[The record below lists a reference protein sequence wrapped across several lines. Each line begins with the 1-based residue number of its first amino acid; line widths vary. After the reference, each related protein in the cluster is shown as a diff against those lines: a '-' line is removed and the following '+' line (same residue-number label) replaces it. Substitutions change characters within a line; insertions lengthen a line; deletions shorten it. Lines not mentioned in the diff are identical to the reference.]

1 MKKSLL
7 FSFMVAGLVMMSS
20 CTKEKVIVIGGD
32 DSNAAQQI
40 VLQVANT
47 GDGLQT
53 RAGRPLY
60 SSEAKQTI
68 ENVKVIICNEKNVVK
83 YVRTVE
89 NWNSKE
95 SSTEYTT
102 GGHGRMTTIE
112 IPKGERLN
120 EDGEYTVY
128 AFGYHNGTAY
138 ENLNDAI
145 AKIATGSTFDANTV
159 LKIAAGV
166 KGEEIFAGSI
176 TFKLKKEIGFKR
188 PVVLN
193 RQVAGTFGY
202 FEAVPYFEGATKL
215 QLVAPQ
221 RNTNL
226 VLGEFANFDL
236 LSNGENDGHI
246 KFVVNGTQEA
256 SDNVIYE
263 IELSKWFKELKD
275 DNKDG
280 LIDYD
285 AANWQNPY
293 TGNANFKTGS
303 VFGGTFLIP
312 FAKVGEKKTFVLKLT
327 DNTNTGKEY
336 ATWTVKLP
344 TGDKQT
350 AEYTL
355 ASWDPANHFDYQ
367 NSTDNADTYSVVRNH
382 LYGIGERALDN
393 PENPDKPTPDPS
405 NPDKPEPLNK
415 KQELTLRVNDNW
427 EVIHKMEIE
436 QD

>member
-68 ENVKVIICNEKNVVK
+68 ENVKVIICKDNVVK
-83 YVRTVE
+83 YVTTVKD
-89 NWNSKE
+89 WNT
-95 SSTEYTT
+95 SSLVTDYTT

-112 IPKGERLN
+112 IPKDERLN

-128 AFGYHNGTAY
+128 AFGYHTGTAY
-138 ENLNDAI
+138 ENLNTAI
-145 AKIATGSTFDANTV
+145 AAITTESSFDANTV
-159 LKIAAGV
+159 LKIAASV
-166 KGEEIFAGSI
+166 RGEEIFAGSI
-176 TFKLKKEIGFKR
+176 TFELKKEIGFKR

-202 FEAVPYFEGATKL
+202 FEAIPYFDGATKL

-236 LSNGENDGHI
+236 LSNGKNDGHI
-246 KFVVNGTQEA
+246 NYVVNGTGKA

-312 FAKVGEKKTFVLKLT
+312 FAKVGAEKTFVLKLT
-327 DNTNTGKEY
+327 DNTDHEY

-344 TGDKQT
+344 TTDKQT

-355 ASWDPANHFDYQ
+355 KSWETNSFVSASC
-367 NSTDNADTYSVVRNH
+367 TDNTTTYNVVRNH

>member
-68 ENVKVIICNEKNVVK
+68 ENVKVIICKGNAVK
-83 YVRTVE
+83 YVKTVE
-89 NWNSKE
+89 NWNT
-95 SSTEYTT
+95 SSSEYTT

-112 IPKGERLN
+112 IPKDERLN

-128 AFGYHNGTAY
+128 AFGYHTGTAY
-138 ENLNDAI
+138 ENLNTAI
-145 AKIATGSTFDANTV
+145 AAITTESSFDANTV

-176 TFKLKKEIGFKR
+176 TFELKKEIGFKR

-236 LSNGENDGHI
+236 SSNGNDGHI
-246 KFVVNGTQEA
+246 NFVVNGTEKA

-285 AANWQNPY
+285 AANWKNPY

-312 FAKVGEKKTFVLKLT
+312 FAKVGEEKTFVLKLT
-327 DNTNTGKEY
+327 DNTGKEY

-344 TGDKQT
+344 TTDKQT

-355 ASWDPANHFDYQ
+355 KSWETNSFVSASC
-367 NSTDNADTYSVVRNH
+367 TDKVATYNVVRNH

>member
-1 MKKSLL
+1 
-7 FSFMVAGLVMMSS
+7 MVAGLVMMSS

-68 ENVKVIICNEKNVVK
+68 ENVKVIICKGNAVK
-83 YVRTVE
+83 YVKTVE
-89 NWNSKE
+89 NWNT
-95 SSTEYTT
+95 SSSEYTT

-112 IPKGERLN
+112 IPKDERLN

-128 AFGYHNGTAY
+128 AFGYHTGTAY
-138 ENLNDAI
+138 ENLNTAI
-145 AKIATGSTFDANTV
+145 AAITTESSFDANTV

-176 TFKLKKEIGFKR
+176 TFELKKEIGFKR

-236 LSNGENDGHI
+236 LSNGKNDGHI
-246 KFVVNGTQEA
+246 NYVVNGTGKA

-275 DNKDG
+275 VNKDG

-285 AANWQNPY
+285 AANWKNPY
-293 TGNANFKTGS
+293 TGKATFKAGS

-312 FAKVGEKKTFVLKLT
+312 FAKVGEEKTFVLKLT
-327 DNTNTGKEY
+327 DNMNMRHGLLNCLLLTNRLQNTPLKAGELILSY
-336 ATWTVKLP
+336 R
-344 TGDKQT
+344 Q
-350 AEYTL
+350 
-355 ASWDPANHFDYQ
+355 PARIMQ
-367 NSTDNADTYSVVRNH
+367 
-382 LYGIGERALDN
+382 
-393 PENPDKPTPDPS
+393 
-405 NPDKPEPLNK
+405 PL
-415 KQELTLRVNDNW
+415 T
-427 EVIHKMEIE
+427 M
-436 QD
+436 

>member
-68 ENVKVIICNEKNVVK
+68 ENVKVIICKGNAVK
-83 YVRTVE
+83 YVKTVE
-89 NWNSKE
+89 NWNT
-95 SSTEYTT
+95 SSSEYTT

-112 IPKGERLN
+112 IPKDERLN

-128 AFGYHNGTAY
+128 AFGYHTGTAY
-138 ENLNDAI
+138 ENLNTAI
-145 AKIATGSTFDANTV
+145 AAITTESSFDANTV

-176 TFKLKKEIGFKR
+176 TFELKKEIGFKR

-236 LSNGENDGHI
+236 LSNGKNDDHI
-246 KFVVNGTQEA
+246 NYYVVNGTGKA

-312 FAKVGEKKTFVLKLT
+312 FAKVGEEKTFVLKLT
-327 DNTNTGKEY
+327 DNMGHEY

-344 TGDKQT
+344 TTDKQT

-355 ASWDPANHFDYQ
+355 ESWETNSFVSANC
-367 NSTDNADTYSVVRNH
+367 TDNATAYNVVRNH
-382 LYGIGERALDN
+382 LYGIGERTLDN
-393 PENPDKPTPDPS
+393 PENPDNPTPDPS

>member
-20 CTKEKVIVIGGD
+20 CTKEKVIVMGGD

-68 ENVKVIICNEKNVVK
+68 ENVKVIICKGNAVK
-83 YVRTVE
+83 YVKTVE
-89 NWNSKE
+89 NWNT
-95 SSTEYTT
+95 SSSEYTT

-112 IPKGERLN
+112 IPKDERLN

-128 AFGYHNGTAY
+128 AFGYHTGTAY
-138 ENLNDAI
+138 ENLNTAI
-145 AKIATGSTFDANTV
+145 AAITTESSFDANTV

-176 TFKLKKEIGFKR
+176 TFELKKEIGFKR

-236 LSNGENDGHI
+236 LSNGKDENDDHI
-246 KFVVNGTQEA
+246 NFVVNGTEKA

-312 FAKVGEKKTFVLKLT
+312 FAKVGEEKTFVLKLT
-327 DNTNTGKEY
+327 DDANHEY

-344 TGDKQT
+344 TDDKQT
-350 AEYTL
+350 AKYTL
-355 ASWDPANHFDYQ
+355 KSWGTDSFVSASC
-367 NSTDNADTYSVVRNH
+367 TDNTTTYNVVRNH
-382 LYGIGERALDN
+382 LYGIGERTLDN
-393 PENPDKPTPDPS
+393 PDLTPGTS

>member
-20 CTKEKVIVIGGD
+20 CTKEKVIVMGGD

-60 SSEAKQTI
+60 SSEAKQSV
-68 ENVKVIICNEKNVVK
+68 ENVKVIICNKADNKVA
-83 YVRTVE
+83 YVDNIDSWNTV
-89 NWNSKE
+89 
-95 SSTEYTT
+95 STAYNTN
-102 GGHGRMTTIE
+102 GHGREKLLTL
-112 IPKGERLN
+112 KNKLKAGS
-120 EDGEYTVY
+120 YVAY
-128 AFGYHNGTAY
+128 AFAYHSTTDY
-138 ENLNDAI
+138 SNLSTAI
-145 AKIATGSTFDANTV
+145 ADVAKDGTFNPNTALT
-159 LKIAAGV
+159 LKDGV
-166 KGEEIFAGSI
+166 KGEEIFAGSVEFDV
-176 TFKLKKEIGFKR
+176 TDGVGFKR
-188 PVVLN
+188 PIVLN

-202 FEAVPYFEGATKL
+202 FEDVPYFAGATKL
-215 QLVAPQ
+215 QLVASQ
-221 RNTNL
+221 RNTKL

-236 LSNGENDGHI
+236 LSNGKDDGHI
-246 KFVVNGTQEA
+246 NYVVNGTEKA

-263 IELSKWFKELKD
+263 IELSEWFNALKD

-285 AANWQNPY
+285 AANWKNPY
-293 TGNANFKTGS
+293 AGAKFKTGS

-312 FAKVGEKKTFVLKLT
+312 FAKVGAEKTFVLKLT
-327 DNTNTGKEY
+327 DDANHEY

-344 TGDKQT
+344 TTDKQT

-355 ASWDPANHFDYQ
+355 KSWETNSFVSASC
-367 NSTDNADTYSVVRNH
+367 TDITTTYNVVRNH

>member
-68 ENVKVIICNEKNVVK
+68 ENVKVIICKGNAVK
-83 YVRTVE
+83 YVKTVE
-89 NWNSKE
+89 NWNT
-95 SSTEYTT
+95 SSSEYTT

-112 IPKGERLN
+112 IPKDERLN

-128 AFGYHNGTAY
+128 AFGYHTGTAY
-138 ENLNDAI
+138 ENLNTAI
-145 AKIATGSTFDANTV
+145 AAITTESSFDANTV

-176 TFKLKKEIGFKR
+176 TFELKKEIGFKR

-236 LSNGENDGHI
+236 LSKGKNDGHI
-246 KFVVNGTQEA
+246 NYVVNGTGKA

-312 FAKVGEKKTFVLKLT
+312 FAKVGEEKTFVLKLT
-327 DNTNTGKEY
+327 NNMGHEY

-344 TGDKQT
+344 TTDKQT
-350 AEYTL
+350 AGYTL
-355 ASWDPANHFDYQ
+355 KSWETNSFVSASC
-367 NSTDNADTYSVVRNH
+367 TDNTTTYNVVRNH

>member
-68 ENVKVIICNEKNVVK
+68 ENVKVIICKGNAVK
-83 YVRTVE
+83 YVKTVE
-89 NWNSKE
+89 NWNT
-95 SSTEYTT
+95 SSSEYTT

-112 IPKGERLN
+112 IPKDERLN

-128 AFGYHNGTAY
+128 AFGYHTGTAY
-138 ENLNDAI
+138 ENLNTAI
-145 AKIATGSTFDANTV
+145 AAITTESSFDANTV

-166 KGEEIFAGSI
+166 RGEEIFAGSI
-176 TFKLKKEIGFKR
+176 TFELKKEIGFKR

-236 LSNGENDGHI
+236 LSNGKNDGHI
-246 KFVVNGTQEA
+246 NYVVNGTGKA

-312 FAKVGEKKTFVLKLT
+312 FAKVGEEKTFVLKLT
-327 DNTNTGKEY
+327 DNMGHEY

-344 TGDKQT
+344 TTDKQT

-355 ASWDPANHFDYQ
+355 KSWETNSFVSASC
-367 NSTDNADTYSVVRNH
+367 TDKVATYNVVRNH

>member
-68 ENVKVIICNEKNVVK
+68 ENVKVIICKGNAVK
-83 YVRTVE
+83 YVKTVE
-89 NWNSKE
+89 NWNT
-95 SSTEYTT
+95 SSSEYTT

-112 IPKGERLN
+112 IPKDERLN

-128 AFGYHNGTAY
+128 AFGYHTGTAY
-138 ENLNDAI
+138 ENLNTAI
-145 AKIATGSTFDANTV
+145 AAITTESSFDANTV
-159 LKIAAGV
+159 LKIAASV
-166 KGEEIFAGSI
+166 RGEEIFAGSI
-176 TFKLKKEIGFKR
+176 TFELKKEIGFKR

-236 LSNGENDGHI
+236 LSNGKNDGHI
-246 KFVVNGTQEA
+246 NYVVNGTEKA

-263 IELSKWFKELKD
+263 IELSEWFKELKD

-285 AANWQNPY
+285 AANWKNPY

-312 FAKVGEKKTFVLKLT
+312 FAKVVEEKTFVLKLT
-327 DNTNTGKEY
+327 DNMGHEY

-344 TGDKQT
+344 TTDKQT

-355 ASWDPANHFDYQ
+355 KSWETNSFVSASC
-367 NSTDNADTYSVVRNH
+367 TDKVATYNVVRNH

>member
-20 CTKEKVIVIGGD
+20 CTKENVIVVGGD

-68 ENVKVIICNEKNVVK
+68 ENVKLIICKGNAVK
-83 YVRTVE
+83 YVKTVE
-89 NWNSKE
+89 NWNTTE

-112 IPKGERLN
+112 IPKDERLN
-120 EDGEYTVY
+120 EDGTYTVY
-128 AFGYHNGTAY
+128 AFGYHSGTEY
-138 ENLNDAI
+138 ENLSTAI
-145 AKIATGSTFDANTV
+145 AEIAKGETFDANTV
-159 LKIAAGV
+159 LKIAAGA

-176 TFKLKKEIGFKR
+176 TFELKKEIGFKR

-221 RNTNL
+221 RNANL

-246 KFVVNGTQEA
+246 NFVVNGTGKA
-256 SDNVIYE
+256 GDNVIYE
-263 IELSKWFKELKD
+263 IELSDWFNALKD

-285 AANWQNPY
+285 AANWKNPY
-293 TGNANFKTGS
+293 TGAKFKTGS

-312 FAKVGEKKTFVLKLT
+312 FAKVGAEKTFVLKLT
-327 DNTNTGKEY
+327 DNAGTEY

-344 TGDKQT
+344 ATDKQT

-355 ASWDPANHFDYQ
+355 KSWGTDSFTSASCK
-367 NSTDNADTYSVVRNH
+367 DNVTTYNVVRNH

-393 PENPDKPTPDPS
+393 PENPDKPTP

-427 EVIHKMEIE
+427 EAIHKMEIE

>member
-68 ENVKVIICNEKNVVK
+68 ENVKVIICKDNVVK
-83 YVRTVE
+83 YVTTVE
-89 NWNSKE
+89 NWNTK
-95 SSTEYTT
+95 STEYTT

-112 IPKGERLN
+112 IPKDERLN
-120 EDGEYTVY
+120 EDGVYTVY
-128 AFGYHNGTAY
+128 AFGYHTGTAY
-138 ENLNDAI
+138 ENLNTAI
-145 AKIATGSTFDANTV
+145 AEIATGSTFDANTV

-166 KGEEIFAGSI
+166 RGEEIFAGSI
-176 TFKLKKEIGFKR
+176 TFELKKEIGFKR

-236 LSNGENDGHI
+236 LSNGKNDGHI
-246 KFVVNGTQEA
+246 NYVVNGTGKA

-285 AANWQNPY
+285 AANWKNPY

-312 FAKVGEKKTFVLKLT
+312 FAKVGEEKTFVLKLT
-327 DNTNTGKEY
+327 DNTDHKY

-344 TGDKQT
+344 TTDKQT

-355 ASWDPANHFDYQ
+355 KSWETNSFVSASC
-367 NSTDNADTYSVVRNH
+367 TDKVATYNVVRNH

>member
-68 ENVKVIICNEKNVVK
+68 ENVKVIICKDNVVK
-83 YVRTVE
+83 YVTTVKD
-89 NWNSKE
+89 WNT
-95 SSTEYTT
+95 SSLVTDYTT

-112 IPKGERLN
+112 IPKDERLN

-128 AFGYHNGTAY
+128 AFGYHTGTAY
-138 ENLNDAI
+138 ENLNTAI
-145 AKIATGSTFDANTV
+145 AAITTESSFDANTV
-159 LKIAAGV
+159 LKIAASV
-166 KGEEIFAGSI
+166 RGEEIFAGSI
-176 TFKLKKEIGFKR
+176 TFELKKEIGFKR

-236 LSNGENDGHI
+236 LSNGKNDGHI
-246 KFVVNGTQEA
+246 NYVVNGTGNA

-263 IELSKWFKELKD
+263 IELSEWFKELKD

-312 FAKVGEKKTFVLKLT
+312 FAKVGEEKTFVLKLT
-327 DNTNTGKEY
+327 DNMGHEY

-344 TGDKQT
+344 TTDKQT

-355 ASWDPANHFDYQ
+355 KSWETNSFVSASCMDI
-367 NSTDNADTYSVVRNH
+367 TTTYNVVRNH

>member
-68 ENVKVIICNEKNVVK
+68 ENVKVIICKDNVVK
-83 YVRTVE
+83 YVTTVKD
-89 NWNSKE
+89 WNT
-95 SSTEYTT
+95 SSLVTDYTT

-112 IPKGERLN
+112 IPKDERLN

-128 AFGYHNGTAY
+128 AFGYHTGTAY
-138 ENLNDAI
+138 ENLNTAI
-145 AKIATGSTFDANTV
+145 AAITTESSFDANTV
-159 LKIAAGV
+159 LKIAASV
-166 KGEEIFAGSI
+166 RGEEIFAGSI
-176 TFKLKKEIGFKR
+176 TFELKKEIGFKR

-236 LSNGENDGHI
+236 LSNGKNDGHI
-246 KFVVNGTQEA
+246 NYVVNGTGKA

-312 FAKVGEKKTFVLKLT
+312 FAKVGEEKTFVLKLT
-327 DNTNTGKEY
+327 DNMGHEY

-344 TGDKQT
+344 TTDKQT

-355 ASWDPANHFDYQ
+355 KSWETNSFVSASC
-367 NSTDNADTYSVVRNH
+367 TDITTTYNVVRNH

-415 KQELTLRVNDNW
+415 KQELTLRVTDNW

>member
-20 CTKEKVIVIGGD
+20 CTKEKVIVMGGD

-68 ENVKVIICNEKNVVK
+68 ENVKVIICKGNAVK
-83 YVRTVE
+83 YVKTVE
-89 NWNSKE
+89 NWNT
-95 SSTEYTT
+95 SSSEYTT

-112 IPKGERLN
+112 IPKDERLN

-128 AFGYHNGTAY
+128 AFGYHTGTAY
-138 ENLNDAI
+138 ENLNTAI
-145 AKIATGSTFDANTV
+145 AAITTKSSFDANTV

-176 TFKLKKEIGFKR
+176 TFELKKEIGFKR

-236 LSNGENDGHI
+236 LSNGKNDGHI
-246 KFVVNGTQEA
+246 NYVVNGTGKA

-312 FAKVGEKKTFVLKLT
+312 FAKVGEEKTFVLKLT
-327 DNTNTGKEY
+327 DNMGHEY

-344 TGDKQT
+344 TTDKQT

-355 ASWDPANHFDYQ
+355 KSWETNSFVSASC
-367 NSTDNADTYSVVRNH
+367 TDITTTYNVVRNH

>member
-68 ENVKVIICNEKNVVK
+68 ENVKVIICKGNAVK
-83 YVRTVE
+83 YVKTVE
-89 NWNSKE
+89 NWNT
-95 SSTEYTT
+95 SSSEYTT

-112 IPKGERLN
+112 IPKDERLN

-128 AFGYHNGTAY
+128 AFGYHTGTAY
-138 ENLNDAI
+138 ENLNTAI
-145 AKIATGSTFDANTV
+145 AAITTESSFDANTV

-176 TFKLKKEIGFKR
+176 TFELKKEIGFKR

-236 LSNGENDGHI
+236 LSNGKDENDDHI
-246 KFVVNGTQEA
+246 NFVVNGTEKA

-263 IELSKWFKELKD
+263 IALSDWFNALKD
-275 DNKDG
+275 DDKDG

-285 AANWQNPY
+285 AANWKNPY

-312 FAKVGEKKTFVLKLT
+312 FAKVGEEKTFVLKLT
-327 DNTNTGKEY
+327 DNANHEY

-344 TGDKQT
+344 TTDKQT
-350 AEYTL
+350 VEYTL
-355 ASWDPANHFDYQ
+355 KSWGTDSFVSASC
-367 NSTDNADTYSVVRNH
+367 TDNTTTYNVVRNH
-382 LYGIGERALDN
+382 LYGIGERTLDN
-393 PENPDKPTPDPS
+393 PDLTPGTS

>member
-20 CTKEKVIVIGGD
+20 CTKEKVIVMGGD

-68 ENVKVIICNEKNVVK
+68 ENVKVIICKGNAVK
-83 YVRTVE
+83 YVKTVE
-89 NWNSKE
+89 NWNE
-95 SSTEYTT
+95 SSSEYTT

-112 IPKGERLN
+112 IPKKERLN

-128 AFGYHNGTAY
+128 AFGYHTGTEY
-138 ENLNDAI
+138 INLNDAI
-145 AKIATGSTFDANTV
+145 AAIVTGSEFNATTV
-159 LKIAAGV
+159 LNIAAGV

-176 TFKLKKEIGFKR
+176 TFELKKEIGFKR

-202 FEAVPYFEGATKL
+202 FEAVPYFDGATKL

-246 KFVVNGTQEA
+246 NFVVNGTEKA

-263 IELSKWFKELKD
+263 IELSDWFNALKD

-285 AANWQNPY
+285 AANWKNPY
-293 TGNANFKTGS
+293 TGKANFKTGS

-312 FAKVGEKKTFVLKLT
+312 FAKVGAEKTFVLKLT
-327 DNTNTGKEY
+327 DNTGREY

-344 TGDKQT
+344 TDDKQT

-355 ASWDPANHFDYQ
+355 KSWGT
-367 NSTDNADTYSVVRNH
+367 NSFVSGSCTDNVTNYNVVRNH

>member
-20 CTKEKVIVIGGD
+20 CTKEKVIVMGGD

-68 ENVKVIICNEKNVVK
+68 ENVKVIICKDNVVK
-83 YVRTVE
+83 YVTTVKD
-89 NWNSKE
+89 WNT
-95 SSTEYTT
+95 SSLVTDYTT

-112 IPKGERLN
+112 IPKDERLN

-128 AFGYHNGTAY
+128 AFGYHTGTAY
-138 ENLNDAI
+138 ENLNTAI
-145 AKIATGSTFDANTV
+145 AAITTESSFDANTV
-159 LKIAAGV
+159 LKIAASV
-166 KGEEIFAGSI
+166 RGEEIFAGSI
-176 TFKLKKEIGFKR
+176 TFELKKEIGFKR

-236 LSNGENDGHI
+236 LSNGKNDGHI
-246 KFVVNGTQEA
+246 NYVVNGTGKA

-263 IELSKWFKELKD
+263 IELSEWFNALKD

-285 AANWQNPY
+285 AANWKNPY
-293 TGNANFKTGS
+293 AGAKFKTGS

-312 FAKVGEKKTFVLKLT
+312 FAKVGEEKTFVLKLT
-327 DNTNTGKEY
+327 DNTDHEY

-344 TGDKQT
+344 TTDKQT

-355 ASWDPANHFDYQ
+355 KSWETNSFVSASC
-367 NSTDNADTYSVVRNH
+367 TDITTTYNVVRNH

-393 PENPDKPTPDPS
+393 PENPDKPTPDSS

>member
-20 CTKEKVIVIGGD
+20 CTKEKVIVMGGD

-68 ENVKVIICNEKNVVK
+68 ENVKVIICKGNAVK
-83 YVRTVE
+83 YVTTVE
-89 NWNSKE
+89 NWNT
-95 SSTEYTT
+95 SSSEYTT

-112 IPKGERLN
+112 IPKGERLS

-128 AFGYHNGTAY
+128 AFGYHTGTEY
-138 ENLNDAI
+138 ENLNTAI
-145 AKIATGSTFDANTV
+145 AAIATGSEFNANTV
-159 LKIAAGV
+159 LNIAAGV

-176 TFKLKKEIGFKR
+176 TFELKKEIGFKR

-236 LSNGENDGHI
+236 LSNGKDENDGHI
-246 KFVVNGTQEA
+246 NFVVNGTEKA

-263 IELSKWFKELKD
+263 IELSEWFNALKD

-285 AANWQNPY
+285 AANWKNPY
-293 TGNANFKTGS
+293 TGAKFKTGS

-312 FAKVGEKKTFVLKLT
+312 FAKVGADKTFVLKLT
-327 DNTNTGKEY
+327 DNAGTEY

-344 TGDKQT
+344 TTDKQT
-350 AEYTL
+350 SEYTL
-355 ASWDPANHFDYQ
+355 KSWGTDSFVPG
-367 NSTDNADTYSVVRNH
+367 SCTDNTTTYNVVRNH

-393 PENPDKPTPDPS
+393 PENPDKPTPDPI

>member
-20 CTKEKVIVIGGD
+20 CTKEKVIVMGGD

-68 ENVKVIICNEKNVVK
+68 ENVKVIICKGNAVK
-83 YVRTVE
+83 YVKTVE
-89 NWNSKE
+89 NWNT
-95 SSTEYTT
+95 SSSEYTT

-112 IPKGERLN
+112 IPKDERLN

-128 AFGYHNGTAY
+128 AFGYHTGTAY
-138 ENLNDAI
+138 ENLNTAI
-145 AKIATGSTFDANTV
+145 AAITTESSFDANTV

-176 TFKLKKEIGFKR
+176 TFELKKEIGFKR

-236 LSNGENDGHI
+236 LSNGKNDGHI
-246 KFVVNGTQEA
+246 NYVVNGTGKA

-263 IELSKWFKELKD
+263 IELSNWFNALKD

-293 TGNANFKTGS
+293 KGNANFKTGS

-312 FAKVGEKKTFVLKLT
+312 FAKVGEEKTFVLKLT
-327 DNTNTGKEY
+327 DNMGHEY

-344 TGDKQT
+344 TTDKQT

-355 ASWDPANHFDYQ
+355 KSWGTASFVSA
-367 NSTDNADTYSVVRNH
+367 TCKDNATAYNVVRNH
-382 LYGIGERALDN
+382 LYGIGERTLDN
-393 PENPDKPTPDPS
+393 PDLTPGTS

>member
-20 CTKEKVIVIGGD
+20 CTKEKVIVVGGD

-68 ENVKVIICNEKNVVK
+68 ENVKVIICKDKDNAVKEVK
-83 YVRTVE
+83 YVTTVE
-89 NWNSKE
+89 NWNT

-112 IPKGERLN
+112 IPKAQRLN
-120 EDGEYTVY
+120 EDGTYTVY
-128 AFGYHNGTAY
+128 AFGYHTGTAY
-138 ENLNDAI
+138 ENLKDVI
-145 AKIATGSTFDANTV
+145 ADIAVGSTFNANTI
-159 LKIAAGV
+159 LNIAAGV

-176 TFKLKKEIGFKR
+176 NFELKKEIGFKR

-202 FEAVPYFEGATKL
+202 FEAVPYFKDATKL

-221 RNTNL
+221 RNTKL

-236 LSNGENDGHI
+236 SSNGGNDGHI
-246 KFVVNGTQEA
+246 NFVVNGTEKA
-256 SDNVIYE
+256 SDNNVIYE
-263 IELSKWFKELKD
+263 IELSKWFNDLKD

-285 AANWQNPY
+285 AANWKNPY

-312 FAKVGEKKTFVLKLT
+312 FAKVGAEKTFVLKLT
-327 DNTNTGKEY
+327 NDDASHEY

-344 TGDKQT
+344 TDDKQT

-355 ASWDPANHFDYQ
+355 KSWGADSFVAATC
-367 NSTDNADTYSVVRNH
+367 TDNTTAYNVVRNH
-382 LYGIGERALDN
+382 LYGIGERTLDN
-393 PENPDKPTPDPS
+393 PGTS

-427 EVIHKMEIE
+427 EAIHKMEIE

>member
-20 CTKEKVIVIGGD
+20 CTKEKVIVVGGD

-68 ENVKVIICNEKNVVK
+68 ENVKVIICKGNAVK
-83 YVRTVE
+83 YVKTVE
-89 NWNSKE
+89 NWNT
-95 SSTEYTT
+95 SSSEYTT

-112 IPKGERLN
+112 IPKDERLN

-128 AFGYHNGTAY
+128 AFGYHTGTAY
-138 ENLNDAI
+138 ENLNTAI
-145 AKIATGSTFDANTV
+145 AAITTESSFDANTV

-176 TFKLKKEIGFKR
+176 TFELKKEIGFKR

-236 LSNGENDGHI
+236 LSNGKNDGHI
-246 KFVVNGTQEA
+246 NYVVNGTGKA

-312 FAKVGEKKTFVLKLT
+312 FAKVGEEKTFVLKLT
-327 DNTNTGKEY
+327 DNMGHEY

-344 TGDKQT
+344 TTDKQT

-355 ASWDPANHFDYQ
+355 KSWETNSFVSASC
-367 NSTDNADTYSVVRNH
+367 TDNTTNYNVVRNH

>member
-68 ENVKVIICNEKNVVK
+68 ENVKVIICKGNAVK
-83 YVRTVE
+83 YVKTVE
-89 NWNSKE
+89 NWNT
-95 SSTEYTT
+95 SSSEYTT

-112 IPKGERLN
+112 IPKDERLN

-128 AFGYHNGTAY
+128 AFGYHTGTAY
-138 ENLNDAI
+138 ENLNTAI
-145 AKIATGSTFDANTV
+145 AAITTESSFDANTV

-176 TFKLKKEIGFKR
+176 TFELKKEIGFKR

-226 VLGEFANFDL
+226 VLGKFANFDL
-236 LSNGENDGHI
+236 LSNGKNDGHI
-246 KFVVNGTQEA
+246 NYVVNGTGKA

-312 FAKVGEKKTFVLKLT
+312 FAKVGEEKTFVLKLT
-327 DNTNTGKEY
+327 DNTDHEY

-344 TGDKQT
+344 TTDKQT

-355 ASWDPANHFDYQ
+355 KSWETNSFVSASC
-367 NSTDNADTYSVVRNH
+367 TDKVATYNVVRNH

-393 PENPDKPTPDPS
+393 PENPDMPTPDPS

>member
-68 ENVKVIICNEKNVVK
+68 ENVKVIICKDNVVK
-83 YVRTVE
+83 YVTTVKD
-89 NWNSKE
+89 WNT
-95 SSTEYTT
+95 SSSVTDYTT

-112 IPKGERLN
+112 IPKDERLN

-128 AFGYHNGTAY
+128 AFGYHTGTAY
-138 ENLNDAI
+138 ENLNTAI
-145 AKIATGSTFDANTV
+145 AAITTESSFDANTV

-166 KGEEIFAGSI
+166 RGEEIFAGSI
-176 TFKLKKEIGFKR
+176 TFELKKEIGFKR

-236 LSNGENDGHI
+236 LSNGKDENDGHI
-246 KFVVNGTQEA
+246 NFVVNGTEKA

-263 IELSKWFKELKD
+263 IELSEWFNALKD

-285 AANWQNPY
+285 AANWKNPY
-293 TGNANFKTGS
+293 AGAKFKTGS

-312 FAKVGEKKTFVLKLT
+312 FAKLSEEKTFVLKLT
-327 DNTNTGKEY
+327 DNTGKEY

-344 TGDKQT
+344 TTDKQT

-355 ASWDPANHFDYQ
+355 KSWETNSFVSASC
-367 NSTDNADTYSVVRNH
+367 TDITTTYNVVRNH
-382 LYGIGERALDN
+382 LYGIGERTLDN
-393 PENPDKPTPDPS
+393 PDLTPGTS

>member
-20 CTKEKVIVIGGD
+20 CTKEKVIVMGGD

-68 ENVKVIICNEKNVVK
+68 ENVKVIICKGNAVK
-83 YVRTVE
+83 YVKTVE
-89 NWNSKE
+89 NWNT
-95 SSTEYTT
+95 SSSEYTT

-112 IPKGERLN
+112 IPKDERLSV
-120 EDGEYTVY
+120 DGQYTVY
-128 AFGYHNGTAY
+128 AFGYHTGTKY
-138 ENLNDAI
+138 ENLSTAIAAI
-145 AKIATGSTFDANTV
+145 AKGSEFNANTV
-159 LKIAAGV
+159 LNIAAGV

-176 TFKLKKEIGFKR
+176 TFELKKEIGFKR

-236 LSNGENDGHI
+236 LSNGKNDGHI
-246 KFVVNGTQEA
+246 NYVVNGTGKA

-285 AANWQNPY
+285 AANWKNPY
-293 TGNANFKTGS
+293 AGAKFKTGS

-312 FAKVGEKKTFVLKLT
+312 FAKVGEEKTFVLKLT
-327 DNTNTGKEY
+327 DNMGHEY

-344 TGDKQT
+344 TTDKQT

-355 ASWDPANHFDYQ
+355 KSWETNSFVSASC
-367 NSTDNADTYSVVRNH
+367 TDKVATYNVVRNH

>member
-20 CTKEKVIVIGGD
+20 CTKEKVIVMGGD

-68 ENVKVIICNEKNVVK
+68 ENVKVIICKGNAVK
-83 YVRTVE
+83 YVKTVE
-89 NWNSKE
+89 NWNT
-95 SSTEYTT
+95 SSSEYTT

-112 IPKGERLN
+112 IPKDERLN

-128 AFGYHNGTAY
+128 AFGYHTGTAY
-138 ENLNDAI
+138 ENLNTAI
-145 AKIATGSTFDANTV
+145 AAITTESSFDANTV

-176 TFKLKKEIGFKR
+176 TFELKKEIGFKR

-236 LSNGENDGHI
+236 LSNGKNDGHI
-246 KFVVNGTQEA
+246 NYVVNGTGKA

-312 FAKVGEKKTFVLKLT
+312 FAKVGEEKTFVLKLT
-327 DNTNTGKEY
+327 DNMGHEY

-344 TGDKQT
+344 TTDKQT

-355 ASWDPANHFDYQ
+355 KSWETNSFVSASC
-367 NSTDNADTYSVVRNH
+367 TDITTTYNVVRNH